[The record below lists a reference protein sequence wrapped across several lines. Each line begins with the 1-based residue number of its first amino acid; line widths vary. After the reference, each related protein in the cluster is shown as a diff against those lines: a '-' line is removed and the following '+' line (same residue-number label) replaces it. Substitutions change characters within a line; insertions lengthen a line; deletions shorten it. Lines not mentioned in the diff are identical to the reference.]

1 MPRRGV
7 VDPNENLRAQEKI
20 LERGQPYS
28 NHDTWRLR
36 ALRLA
41 LDKWLNDQKPEPEW
55 DRFPLAARRF
65 GK

>member
-1 MPRRGV
+1 M
-7 VDPNENLRAQEKI
+7 DPNENLKAQEKI
-20 LERGQPYS
+20 LTRGAPYS

-41 LDKWLNDQKPEPEW
+41 MGKWLNEQRPEPDWE
-55 DRFPLAARRF
+55 RYPLAARRF